1 MTNLTLVIG
10 NKNYSS
16 WSLRPWVLM
25 KHFNVEF
32 TEKRIPLSTS
42 STMQE
47 LSSYPSDYK
56 VPILQDGDLI
66 VWDSLAIAE
75 YISEKYLD
83 NRGWPAVEKA
93 RAEARSISAEMH
105 SSFVNIRTEMPMNC
119 RRTISPISLS
129 EQALQEVERIK
140 ALWIQCRSKYA
151 SQGDWLFGE
160 YSIADAMFAPI
171 VLRFMSYAIPV
182 SGQVE
187 GYIETVLNQPSI
199 IGWIEAGRAEKE
211 VIQESEI

>member
-140 ALWIQCRSKYA
+140 ALWEQCRSKYA